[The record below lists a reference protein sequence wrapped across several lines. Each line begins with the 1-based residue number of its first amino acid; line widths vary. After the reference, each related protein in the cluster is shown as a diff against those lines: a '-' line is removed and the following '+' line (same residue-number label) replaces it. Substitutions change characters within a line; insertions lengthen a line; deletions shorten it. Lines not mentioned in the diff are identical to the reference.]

1 MIRGQT
7 RTLEGEWLPIW
18 ALEAAMGCG
27 AERGGEASKAR
38 SNATQR
44 NAAQRNTRNVRP
56 ADFPPG
62 LASHHGSHG
71 RPGRG
76 RGTCPLS
83 LQWPV
88 HKDVG
93 PVQASQTRG
102 QRTEDKARRAP
113 SASSLASLS
122 QTSKPLA
129 LWKQHRRP
137 NPRPAA
143 RNIKIT
149 RPAGTAAQP
158 LPRSWQASIIKVST
172 MTLDPRPI
180 PPRRRE
186 TLEAVLRI
194 QGTRPWP
201 ALQSHPRQPR
211 QAFSGQLRDQTS
223 DLSDSSNLLG
233 RP

>member
-1 MIRGQT
+1 
-7 RTLEGEWLPIW
+7 
-18 ALEAAMGCG
+18 MGCG
-27 AERGGEASKAR
+27 AKRGGEASKAR

-44 NAAQRNTRNVRP
+44 NAT
-56 ADFPPG
+56 
-62 LASHHGSHG
+62 
-71 RPGRG
+71 
-76 RGTCPLS
+76 RGTCGRLTL
-83 LQWPV
+83 LQDWHHITAATDAQGGEGTWRGHLPSQPPV
-88 HKDVG
+88 ASGQYTQDVG
-93 PVQASQTRG
+93 PAQTSQTRG
-102 QRTEDKARRAP
+102 QRTEDKARRAHG
-113 SASSLASLS
+113 ASSLASLS

-129 LWKQHRRP
+129 FWKQHRRP

-143 RNIKIT
+143 RNIKIN

-158 LPRSWQASIIKVST
+158 LPHSWQASIIKVST

-201 ALQSHPRQPR
+201 ALQSQPRQPR